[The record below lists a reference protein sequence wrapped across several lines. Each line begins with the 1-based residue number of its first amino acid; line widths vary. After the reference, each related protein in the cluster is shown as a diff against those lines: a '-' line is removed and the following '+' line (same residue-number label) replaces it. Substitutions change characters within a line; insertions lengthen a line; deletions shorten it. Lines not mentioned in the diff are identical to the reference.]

1 MGFAAH
7 LETALLQRDREV
19 VAEQAAGDS
28 LEAIIDRHLRAVEA
42 AAETDLLT
50 SVLLLDAFGRRLLHG
65 AAPSLPKAFCE
76 AIDGVEIGPEVGSC
90 GTAAYLRR
98 AVYVTDIANDPLWRD
113 FRDLALPHGLR
124 ACWSTPIEGPDGR
137 LLGTFAIYH
146 LTPRGPTR
154 EELRAVR
161 LITRHVAEAITT
173 CTQSPGPGK
182 AASDEEVASIPVIQT
197 LMTSLARK
205 RSGAGGLWRRMQQ
218 IERYRHRAEIAVRRG
233 AEGSPAFRRE
243 MAEAAQEWSNLAREY
258 ESLFRSEGGEAED

>member
-50 SVLLLDAFGRRLLHG
+50 SVLLLDASGRRLLHG
-65 AAPSLPKAFCE
+65 AAPSLPKTFCQ

-98 AVYVTDIANDPLWRD
+98 AIYATDIANDPLWRD
-113 FRDLALPHGLR
+113 YRDLALPHGLR
-124 ACWSTPIEGPDGR
+124 ACWSTPIEGADGR

-173 CTQSPGPGK
+173 CTQSGPKK
-182 AASDEEVASIPVIQT
+182 ATPDEGVSSIPVIQA
-197 LMTSLARK
+197 LMTSLTRK
-205 RSGAGGLWRRMQQ
+205 RGGAGGLWRRMQQ

-243 MAEAAQEWSNLAREY
+243 MTEAAQEWSNLAREY
-258 ESLFRSEGGEAED
+258 ESLFRSEGVETED